1 MRSVK
6 VGWKAIA
13 FWVSLAAVMP
23 LWSEPVFAQVKIIR
37 VKTIEELPP
46 VSFSA
51 KELLAQEG
59 ENSTITQV
67 TGVRLN
73 PTTEGLQVILV
84 TPLEQKLQPSISSV
98 EKNLV
103 IDLPNAVLTL
113 PDRQEFTATNP
124 TAEIAQVTVKPLN
137 ASSIRVT
144 ITGSKQAPN
153 AEVVP
158 SKQGLVLNV
167 SSQAT
172 AQTEAS
178 EMEVVVTATR
188 TEERVED
195 LPRTVTVID
204 REEIEA
210 QATGNNSL
218 QDILNY
224 SVPGY
229 GAPDYTD
236 RFNANLRG
244 RTPQILVDGVPLGSN
259 VSNITGLTSI
269 DPNTV
274 ERIEVVNGAT
284 GIYGAGGSGG
294 VVNIITRQ
302 PIEGFE
308 STARLGVS
316 AALGNLEGDSFAYE
330 LGYGIAGTE
339 GIFDYNLNLATQFNN
354 QFYDPQGD
362 IIRQENSTFA
372 GSERLNL
379 LGKLGI
385 ALGEEQRLQ
394 FSVNHAS
401 DRREINYITDPITRE
416 IPDRQKIRA
425 LRVNQDYVDSRDP
438 GNQNTIA
445 SVAYDNRAFLGNN
458 RLQAQFSYLKIR
470 EDTIAFDYRG
480 TGDEIFDGVYRFM
493 TEGEVFNS
501 NLQVETSLFQN
512 AKLLVG
518 ADYKHEDNRSSI
530 FTLDT
535 EAYDASG
542 GDIIQVSDEFAEASF
557 SLSQLGLF
565 AQIIWDVT
573 DNFSVLGGIRQE
585 FAQLSV
591 DDYTTFEGDS
601 IRGGDPSFDAT
612 VFNIGATFK
621 ATDNI
626 SLFANFA
633 QGFSN
638 PGFFVLNNLPD
649 GSSVDRSLEDIQPQI
664 VDSYEIGI
672 RGQWQNLQAYLAA
685 FYSSSEL
692 GSFFQEVAED
702 VFETIRA
709 PERRYGI
716 EAAVDWQLAETWKF
730 GVGGNW
736 TEGEFEDENG
746 EFIAADS
753 ISVNPW
759 KLTAY
764 VEHQTTPNWRN
775 RLQILYSGD
784 RDRGFESGL
793 DQGSV
798 DDYATLD
805 LISTLSLG
813 EGTLSLSVENLLN
826 EEYSA
831 FPTQSLTAPDED
843 IALER
848 GRRVSLTYSISW

>member
-1 MRSVK
+1 MRN
-6 VGWKAIA
+6 WKAIA
-13 FWVSLAAVMP
+13 FWVSLAAVVP
-23 LWSEPVFAQVKIIR
+23 LWNESVVAQVKTTQ
-37 VKTIEELPP
+37 VKTIAELPS
-46 VSFSA
+46 VSLSA
-51 KELLAQEG
+51 KELLAQEE
-59 ENSTITQV
+59 ENSTIAQV
-67 TGVRLN
+67 TGVKLN
-73 PTTEGLQVILV
+73 PTAQGLQVILV
-84 TPLEQKLQPSISSV
+84 TPEGQKLRSSILPV
-98 EKNLV
+98 ENNLV
-103 IDLPNAVLTL
+103 IDIPNAVLAL
-113 PDRQEFTATNP
+113 PDKQEFAVANP
-124 TAEIAQVTVKPLN
+124 AAEIAQVTVKPLSAN
-137 ASSIRVT
+137 SIRVT
-144 ITGSKQAPN
+144 ITGAKQAPN
-153 AEVVP
+153 AQIIR
-158 SKQGLVLNV
+158 SQQNLVLSV
-167 SSQAT
+167 TPQAT
-172 AQTEAS
+172 AQTEES

-204 REEIEA
+204 REEIEE
-210 QATGNNSL
+210 QAKGTNSL

-224 SVPGY
+224 TVPGY

-259 VSNITGLTSI
+259 ISNITGLTSL

-302 PIEGFE
+302 PVEGFE

-330 LGYGIAGTE
+330 LDYGIAGTE
-339 GIFDYNLNLATQFNN
+339 GIFDYNFNLATQFNN

-372 GSERLNL
+372 GSERLNV

-394 FSVNHAS
+394 FSVNHAR

-416 IPDRQKIRA
+416 IPGRQKIRA
-425 LRVNQDYVDSRDP
+425 LRVNQDYVDSREP

-445 SVAYDNRAFLGNN
+445 SVAYDNSAFLGNN
-458 RLQAQFSYLKIR
+458 RLQAQLSYLKIR
-470 EDTIAFDYRG
+470 EDAIAFDERG
-480 TGDEIFDGVYRFM
+480 IENAFFDNVGRFIS
-493 TEGEVFNS
+493 EGEVFNS
-501 NLQVETSLFQN
+501 NLQLEASLFQN

-518 ADYKHEDNRSSI
+518 ADYKHEDNRSSYL
-530 FTLDT
+530 FFDS

-542 GDIIQVSDEFAEASF
+542 GDILQVSDEFAEPSF
-557 SLSQLGLF
+557 DLSQLGLF

-573 DNFSVLGGIRQE
+573 ENFSVLGGIRQE

-591 DDYTTFEGDS
+591 GDYTTFEGNNV
-601 IRGGDPSFDAT
+601 RGGNPSFDAT
-612 VFNIGATFK
+612 VFNIGASFK

-626 SLFANFA
+626 SLFANFS
-633 QGFSN
+633 QGFSI
-638 PGFFVLNNLPD
+638 PGFFVLNDLPD

-685 FYSSSEL
+685 FYSTSEL

-716 EAAVDWQLAETWKF
+716 EAAVDWQLAEQWKL

-775 RLQILYSGD
+775 RLQLLYSGD

-793 DQGSV
+793 DQGAV

-813 EGTLSLSVENLLN
+813 EGTLSLGVENLLN

-831 FPTQSLTAPDED
+831 FPTQSLTAPDDD

-848 GRRVSLTYSISW
+848 GRRVSLTYSINW